1 MKQKAYLS
9 YVPHGINHTQFF
21 PIDSDHPLWE
31 EFQTFKSKL
40 VEPDEFVIFHNARNI
55 RRKHTSDLILAYN
68 EFCNRLPEEQAKKCV
83 LLFHTDPVDE
93 AGTDLPAVINACCKW
108 TVKFTSSR
116 VISTKEL
123 NFLYN
128 SADITINLASNE
140 GFGLGTAE
148 SVMAGTPIVVTV
160 TGGMQDQCGFQ
171 TDEGE
176 YLTEAHYNAKML
188 TNAIGKY
195 TKHGEWAM
203 PVFPK
208 VRTLQGSPAT
218 PYIFDDL
225 VCYKEASDAIM
236 YWYLTS
242 KSFRRECGLKGRE
255 YFLSEKSGLSAQEM
269 GKRMIQSINHLLE
282 NWKTRS
288 RIELLKF

>member
-1 MKQKAYLS
+1 MKQKTYLS

-21 PIDSDHPLWE
+21 PISKEHLLWQE
-31 EFQTFKSKL
+31 LQEFKSKL
-40 VEPDEFVIFHNARNI
+40 VSEDEFVIFHNARNI

-68 EFCNRLPEEQAKKCV
+68 HFCNQLPEAQAKKCV

-116 VISTKEL
+116 VVSTKEL

-128 SADITINLASNE
+128 CADITVNIASNE

-148 SVMAGTPIVVTV
+148 SVMAGTPIVVNV
-160 TGGMQDQCGFQ
+160 TGGMQDQCGFM
-171 TDEGE
+171 TDDGE
-176 YLTEAHYNAKML
+176 YLTEKHYNTAMF
-188 TNAIGKY
+188 TNALGKY
-195 TKHGEWAM
+195 TIHGSWVT

-208 VRTLQGSPAT
+208 VRTLQGSVQT

-225 VCYKEASDAIM
+225 VDYKDVAVAIK
-236 YWYLTS
+236 YWYDTT
-242 KSFRRECGLKGRE
+242 KSYRRECGLQGRE
-255 YFLSEKSGLSAQEM
+255 YFRSTLSSLSASEM
-269 GKRMIQSINHLLE
+269 GNRMVRSINTLLE
-282 NWKTRS
+282 NWKPRA
-288 RIELLKF
+288 RVELIKL